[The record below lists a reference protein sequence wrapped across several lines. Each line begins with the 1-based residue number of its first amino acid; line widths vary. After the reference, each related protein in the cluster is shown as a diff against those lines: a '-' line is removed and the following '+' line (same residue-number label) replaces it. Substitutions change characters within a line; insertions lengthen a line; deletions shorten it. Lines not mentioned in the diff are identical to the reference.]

1 MGHRKRL
8 AHHTFFAGP
17 AVMLGGA
24 ILVLLAALPVSADTL
39 IFKDGRKLQG
49 RVVSREGGTIT
60 FDSRGTLLTL
70 PAASVASVE
79 STQSNPL
86 ADAERHLRAARY
98 DKAYEAYQAVL
109 DDKAAEEATHRLA
122 HAAQNSILTTVT
134 ATTEKDWPALVGG
147 DHEEPTLRSLEEQTR
162 LAKADTFEGIVAR
175 RQLGD
180 LRVAVARKYIDRSL
194 YAEAMKA
201 MRPDEP
207 LAAASPAYRAV
218 LGALY
223 VRQTDWKLAAEQL
236 KLAIEG
242 NPLDFAALNNLFHS
256 MAELGDVNGI
266 VDLWKTRPEGFDTSD
281 LFDDDTRGLV
291 SLALRLK
298 AVDLV
303 DAGNKADAIGFYE
316 TGIFLVVKPTA
327 DLYTQAADFYA
338 KIGDTAK
345 ADKMK
350 TLARNTQRV
359 EQDMARTN
367 QAVLRVRAQQEA
379 AMRAAAA
386 ARAAQKKAGGGAN
399 TNPGGSRG
407 NAPAGGGARSGG

>member
-1 MGHRKRL
+1 MRDRNRL
-8 AHHTFFAGP
+8 THHPFVARTSVVLIG
-17 AVMLGGA
+17 AV
-24 ILVLLAALPVSADTL
+24 LVLLAALPVSADTL
-39 IFKDGRKLQG
+39 LFKDGRKLQG

-60 FDSRGTLLTL
+60 FDSRGTLLKL
-70 PAASVASVE
+70 PASSVASVE
-79 STQSNPL
+79 SSQSNPL
-86 ADAERHLRAARY
+86 ADAERNLRAARY
-98 DKAYEAYQAVL
+98 DKAYEAYQVVL
-109 DDKAAEEATHRLA
+109 NDQSTDDATRRLA
-122 HAAQNSILTTVT
+122 LAAQNSILTTVT
-134 ATTEKDWPALVGG
+134 ATTEKDWPALAAA
-147 DHEEPTLRSLEEQTR
+147 DHEGQTLQSLEERTR
-162 LAKADTFEGIVAR
+162 LSKPDTFDGIVVR
-175 RQLGD
+175 RQLSD

-242 NPLDFAALNNLFHS
+242 NPLDFAALNNLFHA
-256 MAELGDVNGI
+256 MAELVDVNGI

-291 SLALRLK
+291 SQALRLK

-316 TGIFLVVKPTA
+316 TGIFLVKPTA

-350 TLARNTQRV
+350 TLARNAQRV
-359 EQDMARTN
+359 EQDMARVN
-367 QAVLRVRAQQEA
+367 QAVLRARAQQEA

-399 TNPGGSRG
+399 TNPGGGRG